1 MRCEILNK
9 SSKAIAIKI
18 LKANGYKLT
27 KQRQSLIDI
36 LAQNETRYL
45 ELTELDQ
52 LMRCEYP
59 KMSHNTIYRNVKEF
73 AEIGIVEENQNEN
86 DGKTEVK
93 LDCNERHTHHHHF
106 ICNNCGKVRE
116 LQMCPLSFFS
126 DQIPGSEITGHH
138 FELYGICAECKA
150 EQAKG

>member
-1 MRCEILNK
+1 MNKTSKEI
-9 SSKAIAIKI
+9 AVKI
-18 LKANGYKLT
+18 LKANNYKLT
-27 KQRQSLIDI
+27 KQRQSLLNI
-36 LAQNETRYL
+36 LANHEDRYM

-52 LMRCEYP
+52 LMRQEYP
-59 KMSHNTIYRNVKEF
+59 KMSYNTIYRNIKEF
-73 AEIGIVEENQNEN
+73 SEIGIVEENQNEN

-126 DQIPGSEITGHH
+126 GQLPGAEITGHH
-138 FELYGICAECKA
+138 FELYGLCADCKQLMG
-150 EQAKG
+150 EK

>member
-1 MRCEILNK
+1 LTK
-9 SSKAIAIKI
+9 TSKEIAIKI

-27 KQRQSLIDI
+27 KQRQSLLDI
-36 LAQNETRYL
+36 LADNEDRYM

-52 LMRCEYP
+52 MMRREYP
-59 KMSHNTIYRNVKEF
+59 KMSYNTIYRNVKEF

-126 DQIPGSEITGHH
+126 EQLPGAEITGHH
-138 FELYGICAECKA
+138 FELYGLCADCKKLIG
-150 EQAKG
+150 EN

>member
-1 MRCEILNK
+1 MRKLNK
-9 SSKAIAIKI
+9 SSREIAVKV

-36 LAQNETRYL
+36 LFEFEDRYI
-45 ELTELDQ
+45 ELTKLDQ
-52 LMRCEYP
+52 LMREKYP

-73 AEIGIVEENQNEN
+73 ATIGIVEESQSEV

-93 LDCNERHTHHHHF
+93 LDCNEQHTHHHHF

-116 LQMCPLSFFS
+116 LEMCPLDFFEE
-126 DQIPGSEITGHH
+126 QLPGAEITGHH
-138 FELYGICAECKA
+138 FELYGLCAQCKK
-150 EQAKG
+150 ELSKVG

>member
-1 MRCEILNK
+1 MNKTSKEI
-9 SSKAIAIKI
+9 AVKI
-18 LKANGYKLT
+18 LKANNYKLT
-27 KQRQSLIDI
+27 KQRRSLLNI
-36 LAQNETRYL
+36 LANHEDRYM

-52 LMRCEYP
+52 LMRQEYP
-59 KMSHNTIYRNVKEF
+59 KMSYNTIYRNIKEF
-73 AEIGIVEENQNEN
+73 SEIGIVEENQNEN

-126 DQIPGSEITGHH
+126 EQLPGAEITGHH
-138 FELYGICAECKA
+138 FELYGLCADCKQLMG
-150 EQAKG
+150 EK

>member
-1 MRCEILNK
+1 MNKTSKEI
-9 SSKAIAIKI
+9 AVKI
-18 LKANGYKLT
+18 LKANNYKLT
-27 KQRQSLIDI
+27 KQRQSLLNI
-36 LAQNETRYL
+36 LANHEDRYM

-52 LMRCEYP
+52 LMRQEYP
-59 KMSHNTIYRNVKEF
+59 KMSYNTIYRNIKEF
-73 AEIGIVEENQNEN
+73 SEIGIVEENQNEN

-126 DQIPGSEITGHH
+126 EQLPGAEITGHH
-138 FELYGICAECKA
+138 FELYGLCADCKQLTG
-150 EQAKG
+150 EK

>member
-1 MRCEILNK
+1 MNKTSKEI
-9 SSKAIAIKI
+9 AVKI
-18 LKANGYKLT
+18 LKANNYKLT
-27 KQRQSLIDI
+27 KQRQSLLNI
-36 LAQNETRYL
+36 LANHEDRYM

-52 LMRCEYP
+52 LMRQEYP
-59 KMSHNTIYRNVKEF
+59 KMSYNTIYRNIKEF
-73 AEIGIVEENQNEN
+73 SEIGIVEENQNEN

-126 DQIPGSEITGHH
+126 EQLPGAEIRGHH
-138 FELYGICAECKA
+138 FELYGLCADCKQLMG
-150 EQAKG
+150 EK